1 MSRRA
6 IARTVS
12 ATVIGLGAL
21 VPAVGVIAAPAS
33 AAPSPAL
40 AAPLLAA
47 NDCCS
52 ASLSGLPARFPVGGA
67 PDQFLLTFSNSA
79 SQSIGSMQVTFTFSG
94 ANLSPNTITM
104 KRMTTG
110 GSWQSLNVSGRGNTV
125 VATDS
130 RFRLGNPLLQGDSTT
145 FQYELSFGSQ
155 ATPTRVQ
162 LGATVSGRAGEHGF
176 GAMSELATTG
186 AQFNVGTIAP
196 PAPKPSVKP
205 TPKSTPTQAAGTSA
219 PANTPPSAPGIDT
232 GPGGPPITPGNAA
245 GSSGTS
251 SLAWVAYIIGA
262 LLLLGGIG
270 AIGTLL
276 WRRSSDRIDD
286 DWDED
291 TAPFDRGSTPGY
303 QAPTAYPTQQLPP
316 RPAPVQAGPPT
327 GPNERPGSYGDPI
340 GGDPIGGAPGEYTRP
355 GVPGRPDDYGRHS
368 ADSTRPTP
376 N

>member
-12 ATVIGLGAL
+12 ATVIGFGAL

-67 PDQFLLTFSNSA
+67 PDQFLLTFSNSGD
-79 SQSIGSMQVTFTFSG
+79 QSIGSMQVTFTFSG
-94 ANLSPNTITM
+94 ANLSSNTIAM
-104 KRMTTG
+104 KRMTAG

-130 RFRLGNPLLQGDSTT
+130 RFRLGDPLSQGDSTT

-162 LGATVSGRAGEHGF
+162 LGATVSGRPGEHGF
-176 GAMSELATTG
+176 GGLSELASTG

-196 PAPKPSVKP
+196 PKP
-205 TPKSTPTQAAGTSA
+205 TAKATPTPASTPSAVTSA
-219 PANTPPSAPGIDT
+219 PPSAVQSAPPVDN

-245 GSSGTS
+245 SSSGTS
-251 SLAWVAYIIGA
+251 SLAWVAYIIGG

-276 WRRSSDRIDD
+276 WRRGSDNIDD
-286 DWDED
+286 LDDD
-291 TAPFDRGSTPGY
+291 TEIFDRPGAPGY
-303 QAPTAYPTQQLPP
+303 DASTAYQTPALPP
-316 RPAPVQAGPPT
+316 RPAPGQASPGVAYPTAPYDMPAGYGP
-327 GPNERPGSYGDPI
+327 SYGDPPVGSQ
-340 GGDPIGGAPGEYTRP
+340 GGYTRP
-355 GVPGRPDDYGRHS
+355 DVPVPPDEYGRHS
-368 ADSTRPTP
+368 ANSTQP

>member
-12 ATVIGLGAL
+12 ATVIGLGAF
-21 VPAVGVIAAPAS
+21 VPALGVIAAPAS

-47 NDCCS
+47 ISCCS

-67 PDQFLLTFSNSA
+67 PDQFLLTFSNSGE
-79 SQSIGSMQVTFTFSG
+79 QPIGSMQITFTFSG
-94 ANLSPNTITM
+94 ANLSSSTIAM
-104 KRMTTG
+104 KRMTSG
-110 GSWQSLNVSGRGNTV
+110 GSWQSLNVSGRGSTV

-130 RFRLGNPLLQGDSTT
+130 RFRLGDPLSQGDSTT

-155 ATPTRVQ
+155 TTPTRVQ
-162 LGATVSGRAGEHGF
+162 LGATVSGHVGEHGL
-176 GAMSELATTG
+176 GGLSELASTG

-196 PAPKPSVKP
+196 PPKPTAKATP
-205 TPKSTPTQAAGTSA
+205 TPTSTPGAATSA
-219 PANTPPSAPGIDT
+219 PPSAVQSPPAVDL

-245 GSSGTS
+245 SSSGTS
-251 SLAWVAYIIGA
+251 SLAWVAYIIGG

-276 WRRSSDRIDD
+276 WRRGSDNVDD
-286 DWDED
+286 DLDDD
-291 TAPFDRGSTPGY
+291 TEIFQRGGAPGY
-303 QAPTAYPTQQLPP
+303 DAPTAYPTQQLPP
-316 RPAPVQAGPPT
+316 RPAPSQPGPPAGYPT
-327 GPNERPGSYGDPI
+327 APYEMGGS
-340 GGDPIGGAPGEYTRP
+340 GGAPGGYTRP
-355 GVPGRPDDYGRHS
+355 DVPVPPDEYGRHS
-368 ADSTRPTP
+368 AGSTRPP